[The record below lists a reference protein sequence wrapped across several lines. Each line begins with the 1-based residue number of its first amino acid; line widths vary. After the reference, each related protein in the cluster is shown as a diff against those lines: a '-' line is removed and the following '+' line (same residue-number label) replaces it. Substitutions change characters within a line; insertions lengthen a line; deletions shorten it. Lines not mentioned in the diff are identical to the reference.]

1 MIQWLKY
8 IVLLLV
14 LPLMVSCD
22 KFWNHRIEL
31 KHVDAERMEVLV
43 EQGYALLDARDS
55 NWYNG
60 WPANGQFVGGHIPGA
75 RNFDVA
81 WLEQRPA
88 LLKEMLETKGIRPDD
103 GVVVYGKDKQDA
115 QVLGQWLV
123 AEMGF
128 EKKKVLIFEDGFSQ
142 WLASGKQPEKLPGY
156 QRLVTPYW
164 LDAHIQAMPELK
176 VLDVS
181 WGDGLRYQTGHI
193 PGALHMDT
201 GSIESEPLWNI
212 REPGWLE
219 RELLK
224 LGIQVHTPVVVY
236 GDDMMA
242 AARAVFVLRYAGVR
256 DVRLLNGGW
265 KAWVESGYPIERK
278 VSQPIAV
285 SSFGTEIPARPDILA
300 DTETV
305 EQFLKDDQEIL
316 VSVRSLAEYQG
327 KTSGYNYIDKA
338 GRIPGALWGRSGSD
352 PYNMEAYINPDN
364 TLREYHDLEGYWQ
377 ALDIDPDDNVTFY
390 CGTGWRASLAWFAAS
405 LMNYKNIAVYDGGWM
420 EWSSDPSRPVEK
432 G

>member
-31 KHVDAERMEVLV
+31 RHVNAEKMTLLV

-60 WPANGQFVGGHIPGA
+60 WPANGRLVGGHIPKA

-81 WLEQRPA
+81 WLEQKPE
-88 LLKEMLETKGIRPDD
+88 LLKELLATKGITPDR

-128 EKKKVLIFEDGFSQ
+128 AKKKVLIFEEGFSQ
-142 WLASGKQPEKLPGY
+142 WLAKGNQPEKLPGY

-164 LDAHIQAMPELK
+164 LDAHIRAMPELK

-193 PGALHMDT
+193 PGALHLDT

-212 REPGWLE
+212 RDAQWLE
-219 RELLK
+219 RELLN
-224 LGIQVHTPVVVY
+224 LGIQSSTPVVVY

-242 AARAVFVLRYAGVR
+242 AARALFVLKYAGVG

-278 VSQPIAV
+278 INQPVAV
-285 SSFGTEIPARPDILA
+285 QSFGAEIPAVADILA
-300 DTETV
+300 DTEGV
-305 EQFLKDDQEIL
+305 AKLQHEEHKALI
-316 VSVRSLAEYQG
+316 SVRSLAEYKG
-327 KTSGYNYIDKA
+327 ETSGYNYIDKA
-338 GRIPGALWGRSGSD
+338 GRIPGALWGHSGSD
-352 PYNMEAYINPDN
+352 PYHMEAYINPDN
-364 TLREYHDLEGYWQ
+364 TLREYHDMESYWQ
-377 ALDIDPDDNVTFY
+377 ELGIEADDELTFY

-420 EWSSDPSRPVEK
+420 EWSRDPSRPIDK